1 MRTLYDLP
9 AGTFLSFYA
18 GEILND
24 EDANRRGVQ
33 KNMGDVYFTA
43 LDFVASLNPSSSP
56 RKPRPVMNMNNG
68 NHVNDTNTT
77 SDSQQNGSKFYPSE
91 KKRMKMI
98 CGNSRWSCNRSRDR
112 RR

>member
-1 MRTLYDLP
+1 VRTLYDLP

-56 RKPRPVMNMNNG
+56 RKPKAIMNMNNG
-68 NHVNDTNTT
+68 NHVENTNI
-77 SDSQQNGSKFYPSE
+77 SAEKQHNGSMF
-91 KKRMKMI
+91 
-98 CGNSRWSCNRSRDR
+98 
-112 RR
+112 